1 MKADKFDNI
10 TLSDWLSFS
19 PYDFN
24 RNLKRYL
31 DYNDFKEIRIVPQSY
46 IQELSKLK
54 IAIDKGSN
62 YKKKFYIVSG
72 YSGSGKTTFIHWCKE
87 ELEKENYWFDII
99 NLISTPTY
107 LRDENSIITRSTIK
121 SNIELLNNNNI
132 LLKIIDS
139 RDSFVDYFSKEDI
152 KKIEAIVDIPNRSNW
167 ELNEYLRSLSIEQ
180 NLFLYVFSHLY
191 NIINENNS
199 EKKSYIFC
207 LDNLDELNY
216 KYLTSE
222 LWKEINTL
230 SSTLTQIGEDLELD
244 FDFQKQLTFILVFRE
259 ANLGCI
265 CAQRNDLIRKF
276 IGHSRLIYPE
286 NGKDIISKRLK
297 VYKEAKQDA
306 NEILSL
312 AELIIDSDSTF
323 SESRLCPLFN
333 YDIRKL
339 SEALINMK
347 APENK
352 QLLDFPIDAYNK
364 IESGYKYIK
373 RGILFNC
380 IIKYLSIESFFDKLS
395 PREKRDKD
403 ISYAN
408 TKRMMLIVFSNLSY
422 PTGFK
427 SDNNELNQQKPEPF
441 SIVKGFEPLMNII
454 EPEEYCKSLNE
465 LLDLNTSSKTHL
477 ITIYG
482 KTFAPSGNKY
492 YFDFKKEVEILKKFK
507 KNKGSLQQLSE
518 EEQNI
523 ITSVNISLNA
533 TAFIYLKYI
542 LSHFEYMSTCKTGN
556 RKNTKALTL
565 LNYINSSTKNWMF
578 IEQIE
583 KVYKAAEGQCNN
595 IINFYNERIKPLY
608 PNIDQFKKSEL
619 TFKGG
624 GWDGFYALHIF
635 RTISC
640 HITYIDTFRVYLYN
654 HFDEYIE
661 PIIESCSYSIELNT
675 KEDIN
680 NALMGQ
686 IKKYIDLHFLFLD
699 DNDILK
705 VGEKLKIQ
713 YKEALKNPEKHVT
726 TNIKEQD

>member
-1 MKADKFDNI
+1 MEANKLNSI
-10 TLSDWLSFS
+10 TLSDWLSYS

-31 DYNDFKEIRIVPQSY
+31 DINDFKEIRIIPQSY
-46 IQELSKLK
+46 ATELNKLR
-54 IAIDKGSN
+54 ISIDPESN
-62 YKKKFYIVSG
+62 YKRKFYIVSG

-87 ELEKENYWFDII
+87 EFENEGYWFDII
-99 NLISTPTY
+99 NLIATPTNP
-107 LRDENSIITRSTIK
+107 RDEYDIITRSTIK
-121 SNIELLNNNNI
+121 SNMELLGDNSI
-132 LLKIIDS
+132 LKLIEQEKTV
-139 RDSFVDYFSKEDI
+139 FFDYFKPEDI
-152 KKIEAIVDIPNRSNW
+152 IKIQ
-167 ELNEYLRSLSIEQ
+167 EYLRKIQTSKYDLHEFLYSLSVEQ
-180 NLFLYVFSHLY
+180 NLFLYIFAQLY
-191 NIINENNS
+191 NIINNREHK
-199 EKKSYIFC
+199 KKSYIFC

-216 KYLTSE
+216 KYLTSD

-230 SSTLTQIGEDLELD
+230 SHTLTQIGEELELD
-244 FDFQKQLTFILVFRE
+244 FDFQKQMTFILVFRE

-286 NGKDIISKRLK
+286 NGRDIISKRLR
-297 VYKEAKQDA
+297 VYKEAKQDN

-312 AELIIDSDSTF
+312 AELIIDSDATF
-323 SESRLCPLFN
+323 SESRLFPLFN

-339 SEALINMK
+339 SEALINLK
-347 APENK
+347 SPEHK
-352 QLLDFPIDAYNK
+352 HILDFSVDTYKK
-364 IESGYKYIK
+364 IETTYKYIQ

-395 PREKRDKD
+395 PKEKRDKD
-403 ISYAN
+403 MSYAN

-454 EPEEYCKSLNE
+454 EPEEYCRSLNE

-482 KTFAPSGNKY
+482 KTFEPSGNKY
-492 YFDFKKEVEILKKFK
+492 YFDFKKEVEILKDFK
-507 KNKGSLQQLSE
+507 EKKGSLQNLSAE
-518 EEQNI
+518 DQSL
-523 ITSVNISLNA
+523 ITSINISLNA

-556 RKNTKALTL
+556 KKNTKALTL

-583 KVYKAAEGQCNN
+583 KVYKVAEGQCHN
-595 IINFYNERIKPLY
+595 IFNFYTKKIKPLY
-608 PNIDQFKKSEL
+608 PNIDQFKKSPL

-640 HITYIDTFRVYLYN
+640 HITYIDTFRVYLYR
-654 HFDEYIE
+654 HYDEYIA
-661 PIIESCSYSIELNT
+661 PVLESTNYSIELNN
-675 KEDIN
+675 KETIN
-680 NALMGQ
+680 NALMEQ
-686 IKKYIDLHFLFLD
+686 IKKYIDLHSLFSD
-699 DNDILK
+699 DEDILK
-705 VGEKLKIQ
+705 VGKKLEAQ
-713 YKEALKNPEKHVT
+713 YEEALKKPETFVT
-726 TNIKEQD
+726 TNIKEDS